1 MEEIFATADE
11 LRQVTKRSIEQNTR
25 SLEQLSAEWFDWFT
39 KRGVRLLKDAT
50 SAGRYHC
57 TLHIPYQ
64 PLTREHKQGL
74 TRIKRTLQAM
84 LPGCAIE
91 FMEEETYETPYIF
104 ILIDWSEPIVSQE
117 S

>member
-1 MEEIFATADE
+1 MEEIFATVNE
-11 LRQVTKRSIEQNTR
+11 LREATKYSIEKVKGDIETQTTEW
-25 SLEQLSAEWFDWFT
+25 LEWFS

-50 SAGRYHC
+50 SAGRFHC
-57 TLHIPYQ
+57 SLHIPYQ
-64 PLTREHKQGL
+64 PLTRAHKQGL
-74 TRIKRTLQAM
+74 TRIKRRLQAM